1 MNSKPVTAG
10 DPFPEVELTDMFG
23 GAIGL
28 SGADFEENTLLFVW
42 ASW

>member
-1 MNSKPVTAG
+1 MDSKSVTAG
-10 DPFPEVELTDMFG
+10 DPFPNVELTDMSG
-23 GAIGL
+23 VAIGL

>member
-1 MNSKPVTAG
+1 MDSKTITAG
-10 DPFPEVELTDMFG
+10 DQFPEVHLIDISG
-23 GAIGL
+23 GSVRL